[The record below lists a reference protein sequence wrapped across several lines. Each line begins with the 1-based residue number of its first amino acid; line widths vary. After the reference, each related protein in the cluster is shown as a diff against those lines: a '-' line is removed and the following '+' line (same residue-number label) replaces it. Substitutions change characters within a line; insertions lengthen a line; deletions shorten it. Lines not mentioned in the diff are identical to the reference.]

1 MKFKDKLVWCLL
13 TLLLALFAP
22 GQADAGNSHSYDGP
36 GSIVITFD
44 APVIDRCNHSG
55 EFYNLLVRTIK
66 SPANGIM
73 EQIKSSGALWSASH
87 SLGGIQFALYQFD
100 DPGRAVQICKDITTT
115 FNRALQQGFAKK
127 VSGEFADYI
136 HSLPSQNGFI
146 TAFRHKP
153 VTISLSGNMAAY
165 ANEFAATEELG
176 HFFAQTS
183 PPDSSSNVLPGVQ
196 PTAYTIFSW
205 PDNNSEAFFTAK
217 YLGEKF
223 VREAGLEDLLKYEI
237 IFADASLSLVVYLS
251 GSEEVLAEHM
261 PKFRQINQY
270 LLGREPPADWL
281 QFSRSLSEI
290 MSDDLRDIAKRALF
304 DAWQKH
310 WHGTFEDLRVDR
322 PVPPPQL
329 STGIC
334 MPEAHQHLVSFSNGF
349 FPNFAATR
357 HEDGGNSCD
366 IAIAIGGDN
375 LQIID
380 EIQSD
385 LEKSPPAVSLT
396 LVREPA
402 MLKAVFHCNTSE
414 VGGNLARIRNHI
426 YNNLVE
432 KGLISEPVDVLK
444 IGIAGVSGLPPF
456 EMRGLL
462 QKGWVP
468 TANQSRTTPLTDPY
482 KLLRVENASEESLR
496 QRWHLYLASNR
507 GRAELLAMIALAG
520 SSVKSFVLPR

>member
-1 MKFKDKLVWCLL
+1 
-13 TLLLALFAP
+13 
-22 GQADAGNSHSYDGP
+22 
-36 GSIVITFD
+36 
-44 APVIDRCNHSG
+44 
-55 EFYNLLVRTIK
+55 
-66 SPANGIM
+66 
-73 EQIKSSGALWSASH
+73 
-87 SLGGIQFALYQFD
+87 
-100 DPGRAVQICKDITTT
+100 
-115 FNRALQQGFAKK
+115 
-127 VSGEFADYI
+127 
-136 HSLPSQNGFI
+136 
-146 TAFRHKP
+146 
-153 VTISLSGNMAAY
+153 
-165 ANEFAATEELG
+165 
-176 HFFAQTS
+176 
-183 PPDSSSNVLPGVQ
+183 
-196 PTAYTIFSW
+196 
-205 PDNNSEAFFTAK
+205 
-217 YLGEKF
+217 
-223 VREAGLEDLLKYEI
+223 
-237 IFADASLSLVVYLS
+237 
-251 GSEEVLAEHM
+251 
-261 PKFRQINQY
+261 
-270 LLGREPPADWL
+270 
-281 QFSRSLSEI
+281 
-290 MSDDLRDIAKRALF
+290 
-304 DAWQKH
+304 
-310 WHGTFEDLRVDR
+310 
-322 PVPPPQL
+322 
-329 STGIC
+329 

>member
-1 MKFKDKLVWCLL
+1 MKTKGKLLWCLL

-22 GQADAGNSHSYDGP
+22 GQASSEDQAYDNP

-55 EFYNLLVRTIK
+55 EFYNLLVSTIK

-73 EQIKSSGALWSASH
+73 EQIKTSGALWSASH
-87 SLGGIQFALYQFD
+87 SLGGIQFALYHFD
-100 DPGRAVQICKDITTT
+100 DPVRAVQICKDILTS
-115 FNRALQQGFAKK
+115 FNKALRQDFAKK
-127 VSGEFADYI
+127 ASGDFADYI
-136 HSLPSQNGFI
+136 HSLPSQSSFI

-153 VTISLSGNMAAY
+153 VTISLSENMTAY
-165 ANEFAATEELG
+165 ANELSAAEELG

-183 PPDSSSNVLPGVQ
+183 PSDSSINVLPGVQ
-196 PTAYTIFSW
+196 PTAYTMFSW

-223 VREAGLEDLLKYEI
+223 VKEAGLEDLLKYEI
-237 IFADASLSLVVYLS
+237 IFSDASLSLVVYLS
-251 GSEEVLAEHM
+251 GSEEMLAEHM
-261 PKFRQINQY
+261 PKFRQISRY

-281 QFSRSLSEI
+281 QFSRSLGEI

-310 WHGTFEDLRVDR
+310 WHGTFKNLRVDL
-322 PVPPPQL
+322 PEAPPQH

-334 MPEAHQHLVSFSNGF
+334 MPEAHQHLVSFSSGT

-357 HEDGGNSCD
+357 HENGSNSCD
-366 IAIAIGGDN
+366 ITIAIGGDS
-375 LQIID
+375 QKIID

-396 LVREPA
+396 LVRDSA
-402 MLKAVFHCNTSE
+402 MLKAVFHCSIDE
-414 VGGNLARIRNHI
+414 VSGNLARIRNHI

-444 IGIAGVSGLPPF
+444 IGIAGVSSLPPF

-468 TANQSRTTPLTDPY
+468 STSQQKITPLTDPY
-482 KLLRVENASEESLR
+482 KRLRVDNASEESLR

-507 GRAELLAMIALAG
+507 GRSELLAMIALAG
-520 SSVKSFVLPR
+520 HSIKDFVLPR